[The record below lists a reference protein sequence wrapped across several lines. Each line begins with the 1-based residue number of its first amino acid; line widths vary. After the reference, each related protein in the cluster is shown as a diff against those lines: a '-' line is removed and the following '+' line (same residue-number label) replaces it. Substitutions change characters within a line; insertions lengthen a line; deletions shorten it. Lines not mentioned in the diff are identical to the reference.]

1 MNRLKRVSFPSR
13 ILSRHVGGNTTY
25 AREIAK
31 GLERRGVEISQLG
44 SSKRAALT
52 ALGETWQGLTLPAT
66 PGFVLH
72 YSADTGP
79 LLPTR
84 APSVVTVHGVA
95 SRWITTARSAGQER
109 IWRTRVQRAIQSTDA
124 VITVSES
131 SADDI
136 AEVFGVDPSRITTIH
151 HGIDTEYFSRRRG
164 LTDRLKHLQAT
175 PYVLYL
181 GNIEPRKNLVELVR
195 AFALSP
201 LKELGV
207 KLVIAGKP
215 AWNAAESM
223 AAIQSAGVEQLGFV
237 DDDERVALMQH
248 ATLFA
253 FPSLY
258 EGFGFPVLEALAA
271 GTAVICSDRG
281 SLKEVAGPSLLL
293 ENTDAESI
301 ARGIAEALGSS
312 QTLDRVRRAGPA
324 WAGRFSWDASVEAHA
339 EVYER
344 VLQR

>member
-1 MNRLKRVSFPSR
+1 MSFPSR

-31 GLERRGVEISQLG
+31 GLELRGIQIGQLR

-52 ALGETWQGLTLPAT
+52 AVSETWQGLTLPAV
-66 PGFVLH
+66 PGSVLH

-95 SRWITTARSAGQER
+95 SRWITTARSPRQEK
-109 IWRTRVQRAIQSTDA
+109 IWRTRVQRAIASTDA
-124 VITVSES
+124 VITVSNS
-131 SADDI
+131 SANDV
-136 AEVFGVDPSRITTIH
+136 AEVFGVDPSRITTIP
-151 HGIDTEYFSRRRG
+151 HGIDTNYFSAPRE
-164 LTDRLKHLQAT
+164 LSQRLQHLRST

-181 GNIEPRKNLVELVR
+181 GNIEPRKNLVALVE
-195 AFALSP
+195 AFSLSP

-215 AWNAAESM
+215 AWNAEESM
-223 AAIQSAGVEQLGFV
+223 AVITAAGVEHLGFV

-271 GTAVICSDRG
+271 GTPVICSDRG
-281 SLKEVAGPSLLL
+281 SLKEVAGPSLLF
-293 ENTDAESI
+293 EDTDAESI
-301 ARGIAEALGSS
+301 TRGIADALGSS
-312 QTLDRVRRAGPA
+312 TALDDVRRTGLE
-324 WAGRFSWDASVEAHA
+324 WVRQFSWDASVDAHTT
-339 EVYER
+339 VYER

>member
-1 MNRLKRVSFPSR
+1 MSFPSR

-31 GLERRGVEISQLG
+31 GLELRGVEIAQLS

-52 ALGETWQGLTLPAT
+52 AVQETWQGLTLPAT

-95 SRWITTARSAGQER
+95 SRWITTARSARQEK

-124 VITVSES
+124 VITVSQS
-131 SADDI
+131 SADDLS
-136 AEVFGVDPSRITTIH
+136 AVFGVEPSRITTIP
-151 HGIDTEYFSRRRG
+151 HGVDTEYFAHRRE
-164 LTDRLKHLQAT
+164 LSDRLKHLRTT

-195 AFALSP
+195 AFALPP

-223 AAIQSAGVEQLGFV
+223 AAIQSAEIEYVGFV

-248 ATLFA
+248 SALFA

-271 GTAVICSDRG
+271 GTPVICSDRG
-281 SLKEVAGPSLLL
+281 SLKEVAGPSLLFAD
-293 ENTDAESI
+293 TDAASI
-301 ARGIAEALGSS
+301 SQGIADALGSS
-312 QTLDRVRRAGPA
+312 TALDNVREAGLA
-324 WAGRFSWDASVEAHA
+324 WAKHFSWNSSVDAHA